1 MKSSRPRFSR
11 TLGAWLPPRARPGV
25 FAAGGLALGLA
36 FAPVAGRAGVGLV
49 AEQKRPAPSSSLT
62 KSEAMEIGA
71 RWKQTNPAMR
81 SYCEVHPTGSMV
93 PILDSRCVLLL
104 ERVSADQL
112 RKNDIS
118 IYMRGDD
125 VTVCHRV
132 MDVRNGAV
140 LFEGD
145 NNPRSDGWVARDRI
159 LWRVTAIIFT
169 QREGATG
176 VPGRDSVQAAVS
188 PGAVRATR

>member
-1 MKSSRPRFSR
+1 MKSFRPFFSR
-11 TLGAWLPPRARPGV
+11 TPGAWLPPRARAGV
-25 FAAGGLALGLA
+25 LALGLA
-36 FAPVAGRAGVGLV
+36 LAPAAGRAGVGLV

-62 KSEAMEIGA
+62 KSEALQIGA
-71 RWKQTNPAMR
+71 RWKQTNPAQR
-81 SYCEVHPTGSMV
+81 SYCEVNPTGSMV

-125 VTVCHRV
+125 VTICHRV

-145 NNPRSDGWVARDRI
+145 NNPRSDGWVTSERI

-169 QREGATG
+169 QRDGEPGAPDRG
-176 VPGRDSVQAAVS
+176 SVQAAAS
-188 PGAVRATR
+188 PGAVRGAR

>member
-1 MKSSRPRFSR
+1 MRSFRPLLFR
-11 TLGAWLPPRARPGV
+11 TPGAWLPPRLRPGV
-25 FAAGGLALGLA
+25 LAAGGLAL
-36 FAPVAGRAGVGLV
+36 APLAGRAGIGLV
-49 AEQKRPAPSSSLT
+49 AEQKRPAPNSSLT
-62 KSEAMEIGA
+62 KSEALQIGA
-71 RWKQTNPAMR
+71 RWKLINPAQR
-81 SYCEVHPTGSMV
+81 SYCEVNPTGSMV

-125 VTVCHRV
+125 VTICHRV

-145 NNPRSDGWVARDRI
+145 NNPRSDGWVTSERV

-169 QREGATG
+169 RATASRARRTM
-176 VPGRDSVQAAVS
+176 VRCRAAAS
-188 PGAVRATR
+188 PGAVRGAR